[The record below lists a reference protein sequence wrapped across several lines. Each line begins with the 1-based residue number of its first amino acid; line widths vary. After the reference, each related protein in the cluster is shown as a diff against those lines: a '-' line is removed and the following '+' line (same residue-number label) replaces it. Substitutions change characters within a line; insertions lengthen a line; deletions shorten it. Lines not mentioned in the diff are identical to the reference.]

1 MRNKILYIALIFYS
15 ANVSAQGYPKTMKNS
30 DDLGSILGSKDN
42 TIHKAT
48 VQAETEKTLSVQ
60 VEFKGFADKK
70 KAYKIKGTILTA
82 KKTKVE
88 EIEPV
93 EVDLDPKA
101 GLADLFFTFKQKQ
114 GKNYNAAHLETG
126 VVQFTVIDKNSATAQ
141 TGGGLKEFGLGS
153 KTFTFE
159 YKKKWKLK
167 GATGQEITVKLV
179 PFKSAAS
186 IKQ

>member
-1 MRNKILYIALIFYS
+1 MRYTLFFILIIFYS
-15 ANVSAQGYPKTMKNS
+15 AKISAQGYPKIMKNS
-30 DDLGSILGSKDN
+30 DDLSSILGSKDN
-42 TIHKAT
+42 TISKSS

-70 KAYKIKGTILTA
+70 KSYKIKGTVLSA
-82 KKTKVE
+82 KKVKIDEV
-88 EIEPV
+88 EPV

-101 GLADLFFTFKQKQ
+101 GLADLFFTFKQKTS
-114 GKNYNAAHLETG
+114 KNYNSPHLESAF
-126 VVQFTVIDKNSATAQ
+126 VQFTVIDKNSATAQ
-141 TGGGLKEFGLGS
+141 TGGGLEEFGLSS

-167 GATGQEITVKLV
+167 GATGQEVVVKLV
-179 PFKSAAS
+179 PYKSAAN